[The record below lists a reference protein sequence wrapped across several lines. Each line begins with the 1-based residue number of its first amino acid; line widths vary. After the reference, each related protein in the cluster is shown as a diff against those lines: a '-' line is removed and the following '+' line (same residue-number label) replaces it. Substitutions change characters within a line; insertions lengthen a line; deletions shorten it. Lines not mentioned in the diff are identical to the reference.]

1 MQQVGLL
8 VPEQVDEDLAPHLLG
23 EGDLDRGLGELAG
36 LVIVRGRLLHLL
48 PHQVLPCK
56 SLIDTLS
63 GDHKF

>member
-1 MQQVGLL
+1 MEQVRLL
-8 VPEQVDEDLAPHLLG
+8 VAQQVDEYLAPHLLG
-23 EGDLDRGLGELAG
+23 EGDLDRRLGELAG
-36 LVIVRGRLLHLL
+36 MVVGGGLLHLL